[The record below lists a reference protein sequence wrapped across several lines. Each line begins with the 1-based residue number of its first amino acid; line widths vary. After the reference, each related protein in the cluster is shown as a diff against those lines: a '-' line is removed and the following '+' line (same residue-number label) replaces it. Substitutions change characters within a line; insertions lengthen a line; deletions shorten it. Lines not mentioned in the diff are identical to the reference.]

1 MGIGLND
8 YNSDTMHWESG
19 EECDGD
25 CSDLD
30 WWAPDLP
37 EAGQY
42 WTVNV
47 DSSEDIHSMMKLN
60 QHHRQNL
67 CVVCDMPETAS
78 PTTAAPT
85 SAAPTTASHHYIS
98 RGYSNSGHFDGD
110 VVSYCQDVDNNQAA
124 YWSRRNDFD
133 GNDFGYDIGVRC
145 CKDEDDGTVTGYS
158 PDCDAY
164 PATYDDAVK
173 VCTEDNDYRL
183 CTRDEMESDITKGT
197 GCRFNHV
204 YRWTSDEC
212 QSSGCDAASFTA
224 SGCAEGTNCL

>member
-1 MGIGLND
+1 MG
-8 YNSDTMHWESG
+8 
-19 EECDGD
+19 
-25 CSDLD
+25 
-30 WWAPDLP
+30 
-37 EAGQY
+37 
-42 WTVNV
+42 
-47 DSSEDIHSMMKLN
+47 
-60 QHHRQNL
+60 
-67 CVVCDMPETAS
+67 
-78 PTTAAPT
+78 
-85 SAAPTTASHHYIS
+85 
-98 RGYSNSGHFDGD
+98 
-110 VVSYCQDVDNNQAA
+110 NQAA

-204 YRWTSDEC
+204 YSWTSDEC

-224 SGCAEGTNCL
+224 SGCAEGTNCLLDNGRMSGTCCTSEFLCLEGEGDCDDDGDCAGSLVCGTDNCGSPFQDTHDCCYEETGCDAASFTASGCAEGTNCLLDNGRMSGTCCTSEFLCLEGEGDCDDDGDCA